1 MMNVVKWAVEK
12 AFSDKLISNKFSR
25 LQHWGEREEKT
36 DEGDALGVKIY
47 LFGKKEF

>member
-25 LQHWGEREEKT
+25 LYKEREKGKR
-36 DEGDALGVKIY
+36 EGG
-47 LFGKKEF
+47 FGLTK